1 MTEQDFNEHILA
13 RVVAL
18 ELAVAELT
26 GIEALPQG
34 PTSTSTAPEGLTAYA
49 AQIER
54 DRALDVPEDVPT

>member
-18 ELAVAELT
+18 ELAVAEIT
-26 GIEALPQG
+26 GIETLPQG
-34 PTSTSTAPEGLTAYA
+34 PVKEEADPEVLKAYA

-54 DRALDVPEDVPT
+54 ERVLYVSEDVPT